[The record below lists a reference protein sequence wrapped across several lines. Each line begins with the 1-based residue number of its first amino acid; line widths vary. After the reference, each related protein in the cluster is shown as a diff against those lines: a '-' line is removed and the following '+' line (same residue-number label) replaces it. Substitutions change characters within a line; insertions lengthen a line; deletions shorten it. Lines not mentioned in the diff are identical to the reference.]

1 MQNKTFLKPK
11 PDKRLA
17 FSFSKMQTLSSFCQF
32 PQRSSSTSSPNAQTN
47 RQTNGDLLPQT
58 HSKASKDTIPT
69 DSSIKTHHTHHTA
82 IPTNQQR
89 SPSSDP
95 RQRPLLLPPKCM
107 PTNKPPH
114 ATLIMLVGDTPSHPT
129 QPSRRYTI
137 TPNPA
142 CRNWSTKV
150 TNIQI

>member
-11 PDKRLA
+11 PNKRLA
-17 FSFSKMQTLSSFCQF
+17 FSFSKIQTLSSFYQF

-47 RQTNGDLLPQT
+47 RQTNGDIFPQT
-58 HSKASKDTIPT
+58 HSKASKETIPTIPT
-69 DSSIKTHHTHHTA
+69 DSSIKTHHTHHTHHTA

-89 SPSSDP
+89 SPSLDQ
-95 RQRPLLLPPKCM
+95 RQRPLLLPPKCR

-114 ATLIMLVGDTPSHPT
+114 VTSTMLVGDTPSHPT
-129 QPSRRYTI
+129 QLVKTGP
-137 TPNPA
+137 
-142 CRNWSTKV
+142 KV